1 MTEAGRDRDLS
12 PAQRALAACVR
23 EIERAAARLGWDRP
37 PMLYALVPTRQL
49 IDEPAMPADVVEQL
63 KSGWDGSSEHLSAI
77 AQEPLDSD
85 DLESVLAQLAWPR
98 SVAGAAL
105 SVERIVVPPEVEA
118 AAPDDPDEAL
128 AFIAEH
134 PSRTEVRLVVGAMR
148 TGLTWSA
155 VRTRTF
161 DTDEAVAVGEDLVP
175 GLSQALLASLSD
187 DGQD

>member
-1 MTEAGRDRDLS
+1 
-12 PAQRALAACVR
+12 
-23 EIERAAARLGWDRP
+23 
-37 PMLYALVPTRQL
+37 MLF
-49 IDEPAMPADVVEQL
+49 
-63 KSGWDGSSEHLSAI
+63 
-77 AQEPLDSD
+77 
-85 DLESVLAQLAWPR
+85 R
-98 SVAGAAL
+98 SAAL

>member
-1 MTEAGRDRDLS
+1 
-12 PAQRALAACVR
+12 
-23 EIERAAARLGWDRP
+23 
-37 PMLYALVPTRQL
+37 MLYALVPTRQL

-155 VRTRTF
+155 VRTRAF

-175 GLSQALLASLSD
+175 GLSQALLASLRD